1 MPSVTSGF
9 DATMRGGR
17 SISIALLDA
26 PFASPLHHLAV
37 ESALSQG
44 RDDESAL
51 AERGIGLGVAVAAEG
66 DQPVEVEVRA
76 PLGALGDVM
85 HLEARPDAARLTDPA
100 GTGQDL
106 RADLL
111 PLLKIGRGSAEGQRP
126 TGAD

>member
-37 ESALSQG
+37 ESPLSQG
-44 RDDESAL
+44 RDDEPAL
-51 AERGIGLGVAVAAEG
+51 AEGGIGLGVAVTAEG

-76 PLGALGDVM
+76 PLGAFGDMM
-85 HLEARPDAARLTDPA
+85 HVEAGPDATRLTDPA

-106 RADLL
+106 GADLL
-111 PLLKIGRGSAEGQRP
+111 PLLESGGGSAEG
-126 TGAD
+126 